1 MTQERPSGRALPKAR
16 SRLLGALLIVVGLG
30 LAFVITR
37 SALVQRLP
45 ASEGLEFDP
54 QSGSALTQAAEI
66 QQSEGHSSAAF
77 DLARRALSAEPFNV
91 TALRVVGLVTASRS
105 DPDAADPIMTLAGN
119 WSLRDAPTQ
128 AWLFQ
133 QRLRHQDYAS
143 AFAHADALMRQID
156 DAQPPMFQV
165 FAKLVK
171 ADPHSLAPLAQR
183 LATNPPWRHAFF
195 DSLMGDPQGQ
205 ATAAALAVGISNSEH
220 PATNGELSALFN
232 SLVQSHQGL
241 AADQLWRRLSVGATA
256 RGQPYDGD
264 FGAATS
270 PEPFGWSILGG
281 EGSTVEVSPD
291 NDRPGKRALRVQYD
305 GYSTPDLIKTYM
317 VLPPGAHRLSGL
329 TRSEMTEGADRLGWV
344 VKCADDGE
352 VLLKAKGAPTE
363 AADVWRPFAAP
374 FSVPAAG
381 CQGQWLQLVAYP
393 GERRTDIAVWYDKLA
408 VTP

>member
-1 MTQERPSGRALPKAR
+1 MTQEPPKDRAPKAL
-16 SRLLGALLIVVGLG
+16 SRLLGALLISVGFG
-30 LAFVITR
+30 LAVEITR
-37 SALVQRLP
+37 TALVQQLP
-45 ASEGLEFDP
+45 APQALQLDP
-54 QSGSALTQAAEI
+54 QSASALTSNSELQLAEKHNPAAL
-66 QQSEGHSSAAF
+66 A
-77 DLARRALSAEPFNV
+77 LARRALADRPFDV
-91 TALRVVGLVTASRS
+91 TTLRVIGLVTASS
-105 DPDAADPIMTLAGN
+105 EGPDAADQIMTLAGN

-133 QRLRHQDYAS
+133 QRLRHADYGS

-156 DAQPPMFQV
+156 DVQPPMFQV

-183 LATNPPWRHAFF
+183 LATNPPWRGTFF
-195 DSLMGDPQGQ
+195 NSLLGDPQGQ
-205 ATAAALAVGISNSEH
+205 ATAAALALDISNSEH

-352 VLLKAKGAPTE
+352 VLLEAKGAPTATE
-363 AADVWRPFAAP
+363 GAWQPFAAP

-393 GERRTDIAVWYDKLA
+393 GERRTDIAVWYDNLA